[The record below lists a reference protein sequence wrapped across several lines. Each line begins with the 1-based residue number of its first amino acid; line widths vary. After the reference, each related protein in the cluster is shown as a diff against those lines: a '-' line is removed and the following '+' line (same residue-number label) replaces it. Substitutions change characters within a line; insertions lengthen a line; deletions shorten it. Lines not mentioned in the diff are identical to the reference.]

1 MMSGHGFEHIGAAS
15 FSSSTKGCVGMLRG
29 LLPVPCETVFCTSPL
44 PARIGI
50 SESQRIVSGM
60 SILVPS
66 TVYPVPLKAQTASPA
81 LFDDSWP
88 NRYAY

>member
-29 LLPVPCETVFCTSPL
+29 LLSVPCEMVSPL